1 MSSVPSLR
9 KSTFSI
15 PKMDCPS
22 EENLVRMALAG
33 RNDIENLSFDL
44 GKRELQAVHRGDPT
58 EVLRRLET
66 LKLGAT
72 LRESNELP
80 VSGSTMHREST
91 FAVPKMDCASEE
103 NLIRMALSD
112 FPGLTAL
119 RFDLTRRE
127 LKATHEGESSQL
139 LERLQPLKLGAELLE
154 SHEIVSPGEETTL
167 QQSTFSVPKMDCPS
181 EENMIRMALQGLPD
195 LRSLSF
201 DLSERE
207 LAAVHS
213 GDAKAL
219 LERLLPLNLGAT
231 LRESMP
237 ISFQQAAVAAD
248 DGEDAAEAKTLRTL
262 LAINGVMFVFELAL
276 GLFAQSTGLIA
287 DSLDMFADAAVYGLA
302 LYAVGRAASMKAR
315 AAHMAGWLQLLLALG
330 ALFEVGRRFVFG
342 SEPESWLMMAV
353 GLIALLANVTCL
365 VLISKKR
372 DRGAH
377 MTASYIFSANDVIAN
392 LGVIV
397 AGVLVAWTNSPYPDL
412 TIGTV
417 IGIIVLNGARRIL
430 QLR

>member
-1 MSSVPSLR
+1 MR
-9 KSTFSI
+9 
-15 PKMDCPS
+15 
-22 EENLVRMALAG
+22 
-33 RNDIENLSFDL
+33 
-44 GKRELQAVHRGDPT
+44 
-58 EVLRRLET
+58 
-66 LKLGAT
+66 
-72 LRESNELP
+72 
-80 VSGSTMHREST
+80 REST

-103 NLIRMALSD
+103 NLIRMALSEV
-112 FPGLTAL
+112 PSVTSL
-119 RFDLTRRE
+119 RFDLAKRE
-127 LKATHEGESSQL
+127 LKATHEGEPGQI
-139 LERLQPLKLGAELLE
+139 LERLQPLKLGAELLDTQE
-154 SHEIVSPGEETTL
+154 STSRTDEAAL
-167 QQSTFSVPKMDCPS
+167 QRSTFSVPKMDCPS

-201 DLSERE
+201 DLSKRE
-207 LAAVHS
+207 LAAVHG

-219 LERLLPLNLGAT
+219 LERLAPLDLGAT
-231 LRESMP
+231 LRESVP
-237 ISFQQAAVAAD
+237 TSSRQARAAGD
-248 DGEDAAEAKTLRTL
+248 DAEDAAEAKTLRTL

-302 LYAVGRAASMKAR
+302 LYAVGRAASMKTR
-315 AAHMAGWLQLLLALG
+315 AAHLAGWLQLLLALG

-342 SEPESWLMMAV
+342 SEPESGLMMGV

-392 LGVIV
+392 MGVIA

-412 TIGTV
+412 VIGTV
-417 IGIIVLNGARRIL
+417 IGVIVLNGARRIL